1 VQLGKEDEVATTRR
15 AEAVAIR
22 RYPTG
27 VRESPYLEFAIE
39 EGAIAAVPYNRMWLP
54 VSFGRDTRVEYEALL
69 ERVVLWDVGCERAL
83 EVSGPDAIAFS
94 DYLLT
99 RDVSAQ
105 AEGQCRHAIAL
116 YEDATII
123 CEALVIRL
131 GDERLWICH
140 GPADFP
146 SWARGIALH
155 SDYQV
160 ELREAPVSPLALQGP
175 RSLEVMQE
183 LAPNVAEMARFRWA
197 WTTIA
202 GEEVLVSRTGWSG
215 EFGYEVFARDDEPAK
230 RVWREI
236 RRAAEPHG
244 VLVTPVIGV
253 RAWERGITD
262 IRYADNLDLNPY
274 EVGLGRSVDLD
285 KPARFIGQERLREIH
300 ANGPRRHTVAF
311 VIEGEDV
318 PDATSFWPVAE
329 PGGRMV
335 GSIWHVLYSYALDRY
350 AGDALVEN
358 DLPEGTKLVLQS
370 PNGPLA
376 ATVVARPIAGRTS
389 A

>member
-1 VQLGKEDEVATTRR
+1 VATTRR
-15 AEAVAIR
+15 AEEVRIR

-39 EGAIAAVPYNRMWLP
+39 EGAVAAVPYNRMWLP

-83 EVSGPDAIAFS
+83 EVSGPDAVAFS

-99 RDVSAQ
+99 RDISAQ
-105 AEGQCRHAIAL
+105 PEGQCRHAIAC
-116 YEDATII
+116 YEDASIM

-131 GDERLWICH
+131 GDERVWICH

-146 SWARGIALH
+146 SWARAIALH
-155 SDYQV
+155 SDYEV
-160 ELREAPVSPLALQGP
+160 ALHEAPVSPLALQGP
-175 RSLEVMQE
+175 RALDVMRA
-183 LAPNVAEMARFRWA
+183 LAPEAAELQRFRWA

-202 GEEVLVSRTGWSG
+202 GEQVLVSRTGWSG
-215 EFGYEVFARDDEPAK
+215 EFGYEVFAQDDEPAK

-236 RRAAEPHG
+236 RGAAEPHG

-262 IRYADNLDLNPY
+262 IRYADNLGLNPF
-274 EVGLGRSVDLD
+274 EVGLDRSVDLE
-285 KPARFIGQERLREIH
+285 KPARFIGQERLREIRVE
-300 ANGPRRHTVAF
+300 GPRRRTVAF
-311 VIEGEDV
+311 SIESDEV

-329 PGGRMV
+329 PGGRV
-335 GSIWHVLYSYALDRY
+335 IGTIWHVLYSYALERY
-350 AGDALVEN
+350 AGDALVEA
-358 DLPEGTKLVLQS
+358 DLPEGAKLELTS
-370 PNGPLA
+370 PAGPVA
-376 ATVVARPIAGRTS
+376 ATVVARPIAPKAAS
-389 A
+389 